1 VTILEYIDRLDASLE
16 EINAGSSAIT
26 KLITSVDDAAGQSAT
41 TSRHMNSSMDA
52 IRERNAEIGTYNETT
67 RQGVSNLNRSM
78 IQVERSLSQFR
89 IEETSET
96 DRTLAAIEDLKKIQ
110 SARKVLDE
118 DEMKALETSKPVQAI
133 S

>member
-1 VTILEYIDRLDASLE
+1 MR
-16 EINAGSSAIT
+16 
-26 KLITSVDDAAGQSAT
+26 KSVLT
-41 TSRHMNSSMDA
+41 V
-52 IRERNAEIGTYNETT
+52 ETT

-78 IQVERSLSQFR
+78 TQVERSLSQFR
-89 IEETSET
+89 IEETSEA

-118 DEMKALETSKPVQAI
+118 DEMKALEGSKPVQAI

>member
-1 VTILEYIDRLDASLE
+1 
-16 EINAGSSAIT
+16 
-26 KLITSVDDAAGQSAT
+26 
-41 TSRHMNSSMDA
+41 MDA
-52 IRERNAEIGTYNETT
+52 IRDRNAEISTYSETT

-78 IQVERSLSQFR
+78 TQVERSLSQFR
-89 IEETSET
+89 IEETSEA

-118 DEMKALETSKPVQAI
+118 DEMKALEGSKPVQAI